1 MAHVPPADAEWGRD
15 GSCCCFQKGSAENWK
30 KPTGG
35 QLLSD
40 DTLRLLTELTDVM
53 SQKIK

>member
-1 MAHVPPADAEWGRD
+1 MAHVPPANAEWGRD

-35 QLLSD
+35 QLLTD